1 MMGAL
6 YSYERETMEDRI
18 QELENEREEFE
29 GLISDVLD
37 CIEDSDRFEDMVDYL
52 DSVNEAIE
60 MLKNFAKGLR

>member
-1 MMGAL
+1 MGAL

-29 GLISDVLD
+29 GLISDVLG

-52 DSVNEAIE
+52 ESVNEAIE

>member
-1 MMGAL
+1 MGAL

>member
-1 MMGAL
+1 MGAL

-18 QELENEREEFE
+18 TELENEREEFE

-52 DSVNEAIE
+52 ESVNEAIK